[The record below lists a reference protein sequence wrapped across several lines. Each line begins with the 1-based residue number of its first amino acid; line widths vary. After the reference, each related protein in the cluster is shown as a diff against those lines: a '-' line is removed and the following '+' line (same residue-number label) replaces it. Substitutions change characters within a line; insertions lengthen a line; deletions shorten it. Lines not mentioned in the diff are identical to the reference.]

1 MWHDDSL
8 VPPAQSTCL
17 ISTVS
22 SFFFAVTI
30 TRWSPSAVNLT
41 STDILCQEGCGCVII
56 CYICQVNWEMYQTL
70 KTSLCDALGACATW
84 DYFLFSYLLKK
95 LSVQLQQQN
104 KSVQTIICMFAD
116 AFYKSSNA
124 CFLSSGVEMKYFL
137 KCLLLFFCWFLY
149 ANKYSNKMEQL
160 QRCSSYIL
168 RAFTWGTFIFNVP
181 HKWECQLSLCTS
193 SSFIIS
199 IFSKT
204 NGLHVK

>member
-1 MWHDDSL
+1 MVFCLHCELSNCLSGNESL
-8 VPPAQSTCL
+8 VNLQFQRLLSAAFMSPSGVAWWLTRASCTEYVL
-17 ISTVS
+17 DLHSKL
-22 SFFFAVTI
+22 FFFAVTI

-137 KCLLLFFCWFLY
+137 
-149 ANKYSNKMEQL
+149 
-160 QRCSSYIL
+160 
-168 RAFTWGTFIFNVP
+168 
-181 HKWECQLSLCTS
+181 
-193 SSFIIS
+193 
-199 IFSKT
+199 
-204 NGLHVK
+204 